1 MIPAKPNLGKLKIND
16 NTIEGKKCQLT
27 KKINIA
33 IVISCCEVYAGVVK
47 LADTYDSKS
56 YEVYPS
62 CGFNSH
68 LRHVFRLLPNPSS
81 PAELMPPVTVIN
93 TL

>member
-68 LRHVFRLLPNPSS
+68 LRHQKFDIEREVKKVLQQLKC
-81 PAELMPPVTVIN
+81 
-93 TL
+93 